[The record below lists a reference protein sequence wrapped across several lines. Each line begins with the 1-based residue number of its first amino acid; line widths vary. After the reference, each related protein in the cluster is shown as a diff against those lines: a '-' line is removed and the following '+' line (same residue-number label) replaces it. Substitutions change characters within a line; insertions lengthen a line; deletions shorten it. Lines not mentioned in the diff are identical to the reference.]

1 VSYCHTSPVGLYLGG
16 VGQLVWELE
25 SPFLLAASHCP
36 RREARDIQNGPLEA
50 AMIQS
55 VRKILAPIDFSEP
68 SMKALA
74 SAWEL
79 AKEVDAVEMHLLYVV
94 TPHHLLGIE
103 ALPVGGREIA
113 REASM
118 IEQGDEELAR
128 IKKAELENSNK
139 VIVATVVGSP
149 AIKIGDYARE
159 QGIDLIVMS
168 THGRTNA
175 DSMLVGGTTEKVI
188 RHSTCAVLVIRR

>member
-1 VSYCHTSPVGLYLGG
+1 M
-16 VGQLVWELE
+16 
-25 SPFLLAASHCP
+25 
-36 RREARDIQNGPLEA
+36 IQN
-50 AMIQS
+50 
-55 VRKILAPIDFSEP
+55 VKKVLAPIDFSEP

-79 AKEVDAVEMHLLYVV
+79 VKDVNATELHLLHVV

-118 IEQGDEELAR
+118 IEQAEEELLR
-128 IKKAELENSNK
+128 IKKAEFENSKK
-139 VIVATVVGSP
+139 VITATIVGSP
-149 AIKIGDYARE
+149 AIKVGEYARE

-168 THGRTNA
+168 THGRTSG
-175 DSMLVGGTTEKVI
+175 DGVLIGGTTEKVL
-188 RHSTCAVLVIRR
+188 RHASCAVLVIRR

>member
-1 VSYCHTSPVGLYLGG
+1 M
-16 VGQLVWELE
+16 
-25 SPFLLAASHCP
+25 
-36 RREARDIQNGPLEA
+36 IQN
-50 AMIQS
+50 
-55 VRKILAPIDFSEP
+55 VKKVLAPIDFSEP

-79 AKEVDAVEMHLLYVV
+79 VKDVNATELHLLHVV

-118 IEQGDEELAR
+118 IEQAEEELLR
-128 IKKAELENSNK
+128 IKKATFENSKK
-139 VIVATVVGSP
+139 VITATIVGSP
-149 AIKIGDYARE
+149 AIKVGEYARE

-168 THGRTNA
+168 THGRTSG
-175 DSMLVGGTTEKVI
+175 DGVLIGGTTEKVL
-188 RHSTCAVLVIRR
+188 RHASCAVLVIRR

>member
-1 VSYCHTSPVGLYLGG
+1 MIQNVKKILSPV
-16 VGQLVWELE
+16 
-25 SPFLLAASHCP
+25 
-36 RREARDIQNGPLEA
+36 
-50 AMIQS
+50 
-55 VRKILAPIDFSEP
+55 DFSEP

-79 AKEVDAVEMHLLYVV
+79 AKEVDATELHLLYVI

-118 IEQGDEELAR
+118 IEQAEEELLR
-128 IKKAELENSNK
+128 IKKAELENSSK
-139 VIVATVVGSP
+139 VITATVVGAP
-149 AIKIGDYARE
+149 AIKVGEYARE

-168 THGRTNA
+168 THGRTGG
-175 DSMLVGGTTEKVI
+175 DGVLLGGTTEKVL
-188 RHSTCAVLVIRR
+188 RHASCAVLIIRR

>member
-1 VSYCHTSPVGLYLGG
+1 M
-16 VGQLVWELE
+16 
-25 SPFLLAASHCP
+25 
-36 RREARDIQNGPLEA
+36 IQN
-50 AMIQS
+50 
-55 VRKILAPIDFSEP
+55 VKKVLAPIDFSEP

-79 AKEVDAVEMHLLYVV
+79 VTEVNANELHLVHVV

-113 REASM
+113 REAAM
-118 IEQGDEELAR
+118 IEQAEEELLR
-128 IKKAELENSNK
+128 IKKDNLENSKK
-139 VIVATVVGSP
+139 VVNATIVGSP

-168 THGRTNA
+168 SHGRTGA
-175 DSMLVGGTTEKVI
+175 DGALIGGTTEKVI
-188 RHSTCAVLVIRR
+188 RHATCAVLIIRR

>member
-1 VSYCHTSPVGLYLGG
+1 
-16 VGQLVWELE
+16 
-25 SPFLLAASHCP
+25 
-36 RREARDIQNGPLEA
+36 
-50 AMIQS
+50 MIQS
-55 VRKILAPIDFSEP
+55 VRKILAPVDFSEP
-68 SMKALA
+68 SMKAMA

-79 AKEVDAVEMHLLYVV
+79 AKEVDALELHLLYVV

-103 ALPVGGREIA
+103 SLPVGGREIA

-139 VIVATVVGSP
+139 VIAATVVGSP
-149 AIKIGDYARE
+149 AIKIGEYARE
-159 QGIDLIVMS
+159 HGIDLIVMS

-188 RHSTCAVLVIRR
+188 RHATCAVLVIRR

>member
-1 VSYCHTSPVGLYLGG
+1 
-16 VGQLVWELE
+16 
-25 SPFLLAASHCP
+25 
-36 RREARDIQNGPLEA
+36 
-50 AMIQS
+50 MIQS
-55 VRKILAPIDFSEP
+55 VRKILAPIDFSAS
-68 SMKALA
+68 SMKAMA

-128 IKKAELENSNK
+128 IKQAELENSNK
-139 VIVATVVGSP
+139 VTVATVVGSP